1 MDCGLVGWLA
11 GWLVRFDV
19 TCNSEMQFIVHC
31 CLKRASATCHVNCC
45 GWMMIEPEREE
56 DEVISGMEVIVIN
69 KHLPPPLCF
78 VQWASISA
86 AYEYCARRR
95 AGKAGLDLKEGTWL
109 IVHATDRR
117 S

>member
-1 MDCGLVGWLA
+1 MSCKLLWLDDDWA
-11 GWLVRFDV
+11 R
-19 TCNSEMQFIVHC
+19 E
-31 CLKRASATCHVNCC
+31 
-45 GWMMIEPEREE
+45 EE

-69 KHLPPPLCF
+69 KHLPPPPLCF

-109 IVHATDRR
+109 IVHATGRR